1 MWDLTVEI
9 LYPSAGKRTYTYTQ
23 GKDVPDLHDLIETS
37 FHAYNAQPGSSTGRP
52 QWRCKLA

>member
-9 LYPSAGKRTYTYTQ
+9 LYPSAGKRTYIYTQ
-23 GKDVPDLHDLIETS
+23 GAGVPDLHDLIETS
-37 FHAYNAQPGSSTGRP
+37 SHAYNPEPGSARGSA